1 MNATAQPTP
10 NGSGGR
16 GATGRVMATETLSPV
31 VRFPLGLAAGVLAT
45 LAMDLVMAR
54 LPEGETPPTVA
65 AGVLTL
71 THPDRAPARLAS
83 VVHYLAGLLTGPLFV
98 YTLYLAESVVGP
110 STLATAAAAVVLLVV
125 MIGFFVVVVLPRP
138 DGLSPNRRGRIGRDW
153 AVCAA
158 VYVAVLV
165 PVVAVGSGLL

>member
-1 MNATAQPTP
+1 
-10 NGSGGR
+10 
-16 GATGRVMATETLSPV
+16 MATETLSPV

-54 LPEGETPPTVA
+54 LPEGETPPAVA

-71 THPDRAPARLAS
+71 THPDRAPGRLAS

-98 YTLYLAESVVGP
+98 YTLYLAESVIAPAAV
-110 STLATAAAAVVLLVV
+110 ATGAAAIVLLVV
-125 MIGFFVVVVLPRP
+125 MVGFFVVVLPRP
-138 DGLSPNRRGRIGRDW
+138 DGLSPDRRARIGRDW
-153 AVCAA
+153 AVSAV

-165 PVVAVGSGLL
+165 PVVAVGGGVL